1 MSKSARGG
9 SQRPGRRPA
18 RFPDATT
25 SRRQL
30 ADAVTASAPALAEI
44 LGAFFLRAGLKPTQ
58 VAAVFRRIAR
68 LALQRPLQ
76 LEPHVSHLWW
86 QVSDAVSVWW
96 SEPEYLDDGGRP
108 RALPE
113 FGPAPSIEALLS
125 RTVDAAEVEDAKRL
139 LRRTAVSVVKGR
151 WRFEEENPFIRLAG
165 DAGVERLL
173 VTSSGMLTTFLDNQV
188 RRRDPPSQ
196 KNFDRSAHVVAC
208 PVDSIPRLR
217 AKLLKRMQIMLQ
229 ELHDTL
235 AAEERRGTRGPV
247 SAVGVTM
254 FMHTSSARRPPGTR
268 GDRKSSAK
276 RGHSVP
282 RRGRRS

>member
-1 MSKSARGG
+1 MSARG
-9 SQRPGRRPA
+9 SSKPRRRRTA
-18 RFPDATT
+18 RFPGKAA

-30 ADAVTASAPALAEI
+30 AAAVTTSAPALAEI
-44 LGAFFLRAGLKPTQ
+44 LGAFFVRAGLKPAQ
-58 VAAVFRRIAR
+58 VADVFREMAKI
-68 LALQRPLQ
+68 ALQRPLQ
-76 LEPHVSHLWW
+76 LEPRVSQLWW

-96 SEPEYLDDGGRP
+96 SDPEYLDDAGRP

-113 FGPAPSIEALLS
+113 FGPAPSIDALLS
-125 RTVDAAEVEDAKRL
+125 RSMDAAEVEDAKQL

-173 VTSSGMLTTFLDNQV
+173 MTWSGMLGTFLDNQV
-188 RRRDPPSQ
+188 RRRDPPSR
-196 KNFDRSAHVVAC
+196 KNFDRSAHVIAC
-208 PVDSIPRLR
+208 PIGSIPKLR
-217 AKLLKRMQIMLQ
+217 AKFLKRMQVMLQ

-247 SAVGVTM
+247 AAVGVTM
-254 FMHTSSARRPPGTR
+254 FMHTSSARRPPSTR
-268 GDRKSSAK
+268 ADRKSSAK